1 MKKVIKYFYMLI
13 FHPYILLTNIK
24 SKYLFIRKGAN
35 INHSRQ
41 ILFGNNVS
49 IGNQVRINFFKE
61 SAKLIFGNNAYIG
74 HKVSFLLGGSI
85 MIGQDTIIASHVCI
99 ASENHG
105 VNPESPIPY
114 KDQELICSNV
124 IIGSG
129 CWIGEKVV
137 ILPGVNIGNK
147 CVIGA
152 GAIVTK
158 DIPDYSIAVGNPAR
172 VIKKYDF
179 DEHRWRK
186 MDD

>member
-13 FHPYILLTNIK
+13 FHPYLLLSNFR
-24 SKYLFIRKGAN
+24 SKFLFIRKGAN

-41 ILFGNNVS
+41 IVFGNNVS

-61 SAKLIFGNNAYIG
+61 NAKLIFGNNTYIG
-74 HKVSFLLGGSI
+74 HRVSFLLGASI
-85 MIGQDTIIASHVCI
+85 IIGQDTIIASNVCI

-105 VNPESPIPY
+105 MNPELSIPY
-114 KDQELICSNV
+114 KDQELICSDV
-124 IIGSG
+124 SIGHG
-129 CWIGEKVV
+129 CWIGENVV
-137 ILPGVNIGNK
+137 ILSGVNIGNK

-158 DIPDYSIAVGNPAR
+158 NIPDYSIAVGNPAR

-179 DEHRWRK
+179 DERRWRK